1 MAKNNKGNHP
11 ERTPQEDEQ
20 IQDILAQY
28 NQIAKSLASS
38 RNEEQIG
45 DVLSPIFDMSD
56 AAQIGLLKALAK
68 EHTIPAADIVFAVN
82 TYAPVKEVRKEA
94 RRSLIQLESSN
105 TYPEW
110 TIPSVMSLSDIISGI
125 DPFSS
130 LEDDEDYDEETL
142 DGENV
147 IERFLKYWGQ
157 RDFEIA
163 YDLLATNSPLREGLT
178 SEEWS
183 ARREAWATEA
193 EPASVKVDVGYTLDV
208 DIEDLPDGLDDGTEE
223 LDAFWSLEMKNV
235 PSGSSIPELPTATMT
250 LPATGRHWFW
260 VSYTFVTEDDE
271 LRIQSIRDKGAEALQ
286 LTPEDAKDRLEEI
299 AEEIQAMS
307 EALIED
313 EVESDESDDSDDEEN
328 DSDIDEDDE
337 SEDEVEDEEELEVDI
352 DEVRWFTKQALH
364 YCDALIASTPEENAT
379 YELAAKQATVI
390 GETERAIAYLTLAAE
405 RLPEERA
412 DILRSLGTE
421 YAALATEDTV
431 AHLELEEEL
440 EEDEDAVPAEFTSRY
455 FPLAEKAFK
464 DAIAIDNAFSNYILL
479 ADLYVGQ
486 NKQIDEAK
494 ALFEQAEE
502 LAENPNQRAAVM
514 LGRAQLAQL
523 EEKPEEALALYQ
535 HAADLAT
542 DIPGVWNSIGNIQL
556 SLEQKEAAEK
566 SFLKSIEVDPA
577 TSDAYAELAT
587 LYIDQNNDAAAI
599 QVLERGIDTNP
610 LAADIKAALAMLYIN
625 AGDLGK
631 AEELIEEAEE
641 IDPEMEIVYVVR
653 QVIDL
658 QKLQLQQQ
666 QRSSNAKSDKSK
678 KKR

>member
-1 MAKNNKGNHP
+1 MGKNNKGNQP

-20 IQDILAQY
+20 IQNILAQY
-28 NQIAKSLASS
+28 SQIAKGLASS

-45 DVLSPIFDMSD
+45 DVLSPIFDMSSV
-56 AAQIGLLKALAK
+56 AQIGLLKALAK
-68 EHTIPAADIVFAVN
+68 AHTTPAADIVLAVN
-82 TYAPVKEVRKEA
+82 TYAPIKEVRKEA
-94 RRSLIQLESSN
+94 RRSLIQLEASN

-110 TIPSVMSLSDIISGI
+110 TIPSVMSLSDIVSGI

-130 LEDDEDYDEETL
+130 LEDDEDYDDETL

-157 RDFEIA
+157 GDFEIA

-193 EPASVKVDVGYTLDV
+193 EPAAVKVDVGYTLDV
-208 DIEDLPDGLDDGTEE
+208 DIEDLPDGLDDGAEE

-235 PSGSSIPELPTATMT
+235 PSGSGIPELPTATMT
-250 LPATGRHWFW
+250 LQATGRHWFW
-260 VSYTFVTEDDE
+260 VSYTFVVEDDE

-313 EVESDESDDSDDEEN
+313 EVESDESEDDADDN
-328 DSDIDEDDE
+328 DTDEDDE
-337 SEDEVEDEEELEVDI
+337 NEVEVEDEEELEVDI
-352 DEVRWFTKQALH
+352 DEVRWFTKQSLH
-364 YCDALIASTPEENAT
+364 YCDALIASTPEDDAT

-405 RLPEERA
+405 RLPDERA
-412 DILRSLGTE
+412 EILRSLGTE

-440 EEDEDAVPAEFTSRY
+440 EEDEDAIPAEFTSRY

-464 DAIAIDNAFSNYILL
+464 EATALDNAFSNYILL

-494 ALFEQAEE
+494 ALFEQAEG
-502 LAENPNQRAAVM
+502 LAEDPNQRAAVM

-556 SLEQKEAAEK
+556 SLEQREAAEK

-587 LYIDQNNDAAAI
+587 LYIDQNNDVAAI